1 MVFRINFT
9 HSIRGEKIMQSKK
22 TLSILKIAILTISI
36 VLAVVPMAEATTGLS
51 ISPNYGVVGTKVT
64 VSGTADAQWNS
75 IKVYWDSPLA
85 ANLLNETIV
94 TDPSRVFSLVITVPE
109 ATAGAHY
116 IVVREFQDS
125 TVVDTKSVT
134 FTVQPSITL
143 SKVYA
148 LPGDSVTVSG
158 TGFAGGKKVNLYLQD
173 GSVNKTLATG
183 VLTSSKGSF
192 SATVIIPTIPVASY
206 GTLYVNATD
215 ESKNTVRTSITIDYY
230 ILCNPTSGPPGITVN
245 VNGRINA
252 AVSYKVLFGAGT
264 MWVEAFTGISGTNG
278 SFTGTY
284 RIPTTVSAGTYNFK
298 VQWTYAA
305 TSYERQ
311 SPVYT
316 VTGAPTISL
325 SPTEQSIGK
334 SVTVTGSDFV
344 AKANVIVY
352 LDTMVVATNMTSTT
366 GGFIAKFTVPSVTLG
381 THKVIAV
388 DQYGATAEAVLT
400 VLPAELIIIK
410 TRSST
415 YLQGDVVSIYVN
427 CSKSM
432 TGVTLKITD
441 PTGGLFW
448 SDIVDITKTV
458 GWWYTTQKVIT
469 TPPLPTDAQ
478 TGNWNFTAYDST
490 NKKIASNLFTVNAKP
505 TAVTSEQLNQAIS
518 QMTSQLNQAISQMQS
533 QLNQA
538 ITSMASQITSMQSA
552 ISGLSSA
559 VNTASSAAQSAA
571 SAAQSAASAA
581 QNAAS
586 AAQSAASAAQSAA
599 SAATAA
605 KTAAESAKSAADSA
619 VSTAQSAVS
628 AANAAKSA
636 ADTAASTAE
645 SAVSAAESAK
655 AAAEGLAMPV
665 WVAVVLSLISAI
677 AAIFAIITIRGKIAG

>member
-1 MVFRINFT
+1 
-9 HSIRGEKIMQSKK
+9 MQSKK
-22 TLSILKIAILTISI
+22 TLSILTIAILTISI
-36 VLAVVPMAEATTGLS
+36 VLAVVPMAEAITGLS
-51 ISPNYGVVGTKVT
+51 LSPGFGIVGTKVT
-64 VSGTADAQWNS
+64 VSGTAAAQWNS

-94 TDPSRVFSLVITVPE
+94 TDPSRFFSLVITIPE
-109 ATAGAHY
+109 ATAGDHY

-125 TVVDTKSVT
+125 TVVDTQSAT

-143 SKVYA
+143 SKAFA

-192 SATVIIPTIPVASY
+192 STTVIIPTIPVTSY
-206 GTLYVNATD
+206 GNFYVNATD
-215 ESKNTVRTSITIDYY
+215 ESKNTVKKSITIDYY

-252 AVSYKVLFGAGT
+252 TVSYKVLFGNGR

-284 RIPTTVSAGTYNFK
+284 RIPTTVSSGTYNFK

-311 SPVYT
+311 SPAYS
-316 VTGAPTISL
+316 VTAAPTISL
-325 SPTEQSIGK
+325 STTQQSIGK
-334 SVTVTGSDFV
+334 SVTVTGSGFV
-344 AKANVIVY
+344 AEANVTVY
-352 LDTMVVATNMTSTT
+352 LDTMVVATNKTSTT
-366 GGFIAKFTVPSVTLG
+366 GEFIAKFTVPSVTLG
-381 THKVIAV
+381 THKVISV

-427 CSKSM
+427 CSKPM
-432 TGVTLKITD
+432 TGVKLKITD

-448 SDIVDITKTV
+448 SDTVNIIKAV
-458 GWWYTTQKVIT
+458 GWWYTTENLIT

-490 NKKIASNLFTVNAKP
+490 DKKIASNLFTVNAKP
-505 TAVTSEQLNQAIS
+505 TAVTSEQLNQTIS
-518 QMTSQLNQAISQMQS
+518 QMTSQLNQTISQMQS
-533 QLNQA
+533 LLNQA

-571 SAAQSAASAA
+571 SAAQS
-581 QNAAS
+581 AAS

-655 AAAEGLAMPV
+655 AAAEGLTMPV